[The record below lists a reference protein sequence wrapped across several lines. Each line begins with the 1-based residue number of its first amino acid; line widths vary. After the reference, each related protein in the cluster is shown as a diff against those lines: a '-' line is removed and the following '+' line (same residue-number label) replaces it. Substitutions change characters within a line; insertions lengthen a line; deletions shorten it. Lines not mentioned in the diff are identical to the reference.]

1 MNDINK
7 EGYYVG
13 PELQWNVEDV
23 EIFAQANDMEFSQED
38 YKRILKAT
46 FEDNEM
52 VINAIQESIAITID
66 YMLDEGELKKLNN
79 NDKKSVH
86 DVPFGYPTSCQN

>member
-1 MNDINK
+1 MLSSNKTLTSMTNINK
-7 EGYYVG
+7 EGYYTG

-38 YKRILKAT
+38 YKRILIAT

-52 VINAIQESIAITID
+52 VMNAIQESIAITID
-66 YMLDEGELKKLNN
+66 YMLDEGELKRKNN
-79 NDKKSVH
+79 E
-86 DVPFGYPTSCQN
+86 

>member
-23 EIFAQANDMEFSQED
+23 EIFAQANDLEFSQED

-79 NDKKSVH
+79 ND
-86 DVPFGYPTSCQN
+86 

>member
-1 MNDINK
+1 MTDINE
-7 EGYYVG
+7 EGYYTG
-13 PELQWNVEDV
+13 PELQWNIEDV

-46 FEDNEM
+46 FEDNQMLMET
-52 VINAIQESIAITID
+52 IQESIGLTID

-79 NDKKSVH
+79 ND
-86 DVPFGYPTSCQN
+86 

>member
-1 MNDINK
+1 MTDINK
-7 EGYYVG
+7 EGYYTG
-13 PELQWNVEDV
+13 SELQWNVEDV
-23 EIFAQANDMEFSQED
+23 EIYAQSNTMEFSQDD

-52 VINAIQESIAITID
+52 LMGVIQESIGITID

-79 NDKKSVH
+79 ND
-86 DVPFGYPTSCQN
+86 